1 MRHMIFSVAVLV
13 ALSLFATPAWAAEG
27 DLTHVD
33 PWAVIT
39 SIAVFV
45 LLLVVLGKF
54 AWKPI
59 LDGLQKREETIQQA
73 LDEAKEANEEA
84 KKVIAMYEAK
94 LDHAK
99 EEAAAIAEEARKD
112 GEDIRA
118 RIQEEARAEREAT
131 VARAKREID
140 QMAAAAWETIVKDA
154 AAIATSTASQ
164 IVQRELDQA
173 GHADIAANVVSQFTT
188 RRSDED

>member
-1 MRHMIFSVAVLV
+1 MRHMIWSVAVLA
-13 ALSLFATPAWAAEG
+13 ALTLIASPAWAAEG
-27 DLTHVD
+27 ELTHVD
-33 PWAVIT
+33 PWTVIA
-39 SIAVFV
+39 SIAIFV

-59 LDGLQKREETIQQA
+59 LDGLQKREDTIRSA

-94 LDHAK
+94 LEHAK

-118 RIQEEARAEREAT
+118 RIQQEAKAEREET
-131 VARAKREID
+131 VARAKREVD
-140 QMAAAAWETIVKDA
+140 QLAAAAWEKIVKDA
-154 AAIATSTASQ
+154 AEIATTTASR
-164 IVQRELDQA
+164 IVQRELDA
-173 GHADIAANVVSQFTT
+173 SGHADIASSVVAQFTA
-188 RRSDED
+188 RESDEG